1 MEILEQLYNDYC
13 SGYSFLRYLGLT
25 YITGIDA
32 LPKLQQKDDWDKF
45 EFDSKR
51 EILNSIKPKIFH
63 ETMRLLSFFF
73 FLLIKIEE
81 ND

>member
-51 EILNSIKPKIFH
+51 EILNSIKPKIF
-63 ETMRLLSFFF
+63 MKLCGYCLFF
-73 FLLIKIEE
+73 KK
-81 ND
+81 D